1 MQTFD
6 LPNFDRYCRDYRQ
19 LGEALGVAGTKPAPG
34 EVDFLRAVTTPC
46 RFDFGMLS
54 PPEIFFAAGVTSI
67 LSPRMA
73 LEIGTASGFSAAI
86 IAKMMALRLEE
97 SESGNGATLVH
108 TIDKNATCSFD
119 HSKPIGF
126 GIELMAPELR
136 KRIALHPRCE
146 SSRCGDIVRQG
157 ETTLGFVDGNHRHPW
172 PLSDLMQLLQVMESG
187 WILLHDIDLPG
198 MVERARAAGQ
208 AVECAPDSGAKLI
221 FEHWP
226 GRKISSGNIGAIEVP
241 LDLDSLGKFVE
252 KLRAVPSEVG
262 PRRALK
268 QWRTVEALMN
278 PPQRRRS
285 ALR

>member
-1 MQTFD
+1 MQSFD
-6 LPNFDRYCRDYRQ
+6 LPNLDRYCADYSQ
-19 LGEALGVAGTKPAPG
+19 LSEALGLAEAKPAPG
-34 EVDFLRAVTTPC
+34 EVEFLRVVTTPHY
-46 RFDFGMLS
+46 FDFGMLS

-97 SESGNGATLVH
+97 SGSSNGTTLVH
-108 TIDKNATCSFD
+108 TIDKNATYSFD

-146 SSRCGDIVRQG
+146 SSRCGDIVRKG
-157 ETTLGFVDGNHRHPW
+157 ETTLGFIDGNHRHPW
-172 PLSDLMQLLQVMESG
+172 PLSDLMQLLQVMEKG

-198 MVERARAAGQ
+198 MVERARAAEQ
-208 AVECAPDSGAKLI
+208 AVECEPDSGAKLI
-221 FEHWP
+221 FEHWS

-241 LDLDSLGKFVE
+241 LDLDLLGTFVQ

-262 PRRALK
+262 PERALK
-268 QWRTVEALMN
+268 QWRTIDVLVN
-278 PPQRRRS
+278 SPRRRS
-285 ALR
+285 VLR

>member
-1 MQTFD
+1 MQSFD
-6 LPNFDRYCRDYRQ
+6 LTNLDRYCIDYSQ
-19 LGEALGVAGTKPAPG
+19 LGEALGLAEAKPAPG
-34 EVDFLRAVTTPC
+34 ELEFLRAVTTPR

-54 PPEIFFAAGVTSI
+54 PPEIFFTAGVTSI
-67 LSPRMA
+67 LGPRMA

-97 SESGNGATLVH
+97 SGSNNGTTLVH

-146 SSRCGDIVRQG
+146 SSCCREVVRQG
-157 ETTLGFVDGNHRHPW
+157 ETTMGFIDGNHRHPW
-172 PLSDLMQLLQVMESG
+172 PLSDLMQLLQVMEKG

-198 MVERARAAGQ
+198 MVERARAVGQ
-208 AVECAPDSGAKLI
+208 VVECEPDSGAKLI

-241 LDLDSLGKFVE
+241 LDLDSLGAFVQ
-252 KLRAVPSEVG
+252 KLRAAPSEVG

-268 QWRTVEALMN
+268 QWRTIDVLVN
-278 PPQRRRS
+278 PPRRRS
-285 ALR
+285 ASH